1 MAIAMKKTA
10 AIAIATGLT
19 FAGSADIAAQDA
31 LAQDRAEAPAVGA
44 PALAEK
50 APAASTIEDKSTYA
64 LTINKRVN
72 PTGLVNSNGEV
83 FAGADEYSEP
93 LNGATFQI
101 EKLEG
106 DITKQAVYNDLVEK
120 ANKYNKSHASSD
132 LPDLDKDF
140 KKQDKQTEGQGQA
153 VFKNLAPGAY
163 LVTETAHPKIEGK
176 QTYVKA
182 QPFIVFVP
190 MTNSKGDGWNE
201 NVQVYPKNSMARVT
215 KEVQDDNVHAKDEKR
230 TEANSTVKY
239 VLEGVVPSAP
249 EDKVLKNLTLTDA
262 SKSDELKWDFTN
274 DNLIEKVERVY
285 KDAQG
290 EEQTAPIK
298 NFRVEKMDA
307 APTAENVAA
316 GADQAFRVIVE
327 DPAGEGLKANEKLRV
342 TVKATLLQG
351 NDQQIENSVNEHFF
365 FRNPGEGVDEGDEPD
380 GETPHDKVISYIGN
394 INVVKVDKDN
404 KEEKLAGAKFQ
415 LYRCDV
421 PDTII
426 QEGVTSDQGK
436 LSFTGIHVTD
446 WVDGDEAKPAE
457 KNFEYCLKETEAPKG
472 YILPEG
478 EKAVTKLTLTR
489 EDIVETDGVKVRQ
502 VSKDIEN
509 IPDTK
514 VPLLPATGGMGV
526 LIIALAGLAIIGGG
540 VYAARRNSQSA

>member
-10 AIAIATGLT
+10 AIAIAAGLT
-19 FAGSADIAAQDA
+19 FAGSAGIAAQDA
-31 LAQDRAEAPAVGA
+31 LAQDGAEAPAVVA

-50 APAASTIEDKSTYA
+50 APAASTIKNESTYK

-72 PTGLVNSNGEV
+72 PTELVNSNGEA
-83 FAGADEYSEP
+83 FADADKYSEP

-101 EKLEG
+101 EKLDG

-120 ANKYNKSHASSD
+120 ANKYNKSHAQGD

-140 KKQDKQTEGQGQA
+140 KKQDKKTEGQGQA
-153 VFKNLAPGAY
+153 VFENLAPGAY
-163 LVTETAHPKIEGK
+163 LVTETATPEIKGK
-176 QTYVKA
+176 QTYVGA

-190 MTNSKGDGWNE
+190 MTNSKGDGWNA

-215 KEVQDDNVHAKDEKR
+215 KEVQDDNVHAEDEKR
-230 TEANSTVKY
+230 AEANSTVKY
-239 VLEGVVPSAP
+239 ILEGVVPSAP
-249 EDKVLKNLTLTDA
+249 EGKVLKNLTLTDA
-262 SKSDELKWDFTN
+262 SKSDELKWDFEN

-290 EEQTAPIK
+290 QEKTAPIT
-298 NFRVEKMDA
+298 NFRVVKE
-307 APTAENVAA
+307 APVPNADNVAA
-316 GADQAFRVIVE
+316 GADQAFRVIVD

-365 FRNPGEGVDEGDEPD
+365 FRNPGEDVGEGDEPD

-421 PDTII
+421 PGTII
-426 QEGVTSDQGK
+426 QEGVTSDQGE

-446 WVDGDEAKPAE
+446 WVDGDEAKPAK

-540 VYAARRNSQSA
+540 VYAARRNSRSA

>member
-10 AIAIATGLT
+10 AIAIAAGLT
-19 FAGSADIAAQDA
+19 FAGSAGIAAQDA
-31 LAQDRAEAPAVGA
+31 LAQDGAEAPAVVA

-50 APAASTIEDKSTYA
+50 APAASTIDNKSTYA

-72 PTGLVNSNGEV
+72 PTELVNSNGEA
-83 FAGADEYSEP
+83 FADAGKYSEP

-120 ANKYNKSHASSD
+120 ANKYNKSHADAD
-132 LPDLDKDF
+132 LPNKDNKF
-140 KKQDKQTEGQGQA
+140 TKQTKETKGQGQA
-153 VFKNLAPGAY
+153 VFENLAPGAY
-163 LVTETAHPKIEGK
+163 LVTETETPKIEDK
-176 QTYVKA
+176 QTYVGA

-215 KEVQDDNVHAKDEKR
+215 KEVQDDNVHAEDGKR
-230 TEANSTVKY
+230 AEANSTVKY

-249 EDKVLKNLTLTDA
+249 EGKVLKNLTLTDA
-262 SKSDELKWDFTN
+262 SKSDELKWDFDN
-274 DNLIEKVERVY
+274 NNLIEKVERVY
-285 KDAQG
+285 KNAQG
-290 EEQTAPIK
+290 EEQTAPIT
-298 NFRVEKMDA
+298 NFRVVKE
-307 APTAENVAA
+307 APVPSADNVAA
-316 GADQAFRVIVE
+316 GADQAFRVIVD
-327 DPAGEGLKANEKLRV
+327 DPAGAGLKANEKLRV
-342 TVKATLLQG
+342 TVKATLLQE

-365 FRNPGEGVDEGDEPD
+365 FRNPGEDVGEGDEPD

-421 PDTII
+421 PGTII
-426 QEGVTSDQGK
+426 QEGVTSDQGE

-446 WVDGDEAKPAE
+446 WVDGEEAKPAK

-478 EKAVTKLTLTR
+478 DKAVTKLTLTR